1 MPSSNANSDLAAQ
14 ARAAAVLAGL
24 SDGTLERLLVGAD
37 ESRAAL
43 IVDEI
48 WRRALGGTAAADDR
62 AMVAAGNTRT
72 PVPALS
78 GGADGGAAVA
88 AEVASGG
95 GGRGGLIDEAGQ
107 PGNGLDQDA
116 LVPNNAGGTPAP
128 SAVGGGTIVNA
139 GDNGGDGRG
148 GMTANANATSG
159 APSPSAGGGGGVT
172 IAATGRKGGGTGAAV
187 LNEPAPPGPPPG
199 VLDFGAEC
207 ARHRGSLDEQ
217 LAAFRQ
223 RSEAGDQRH
232 RADMARLYENM
243 ARLRGGGNVG
253 ALRREEEDLRQ
264 RYEAALER
272 LERLLGVDGTGED
285 ESDDDLIGED
295 VDGVLV

>member
-1 MPSSNANSDLAAQ
+1 MTCKRHPGLLKRGVPEDVVEASRAYGATELRVLTDVQLPLAKPSIM
-14 ARAAAVLAGL
+14 AGL
-24 SDGTLERLLVGAD
+24 NQTLMLAIAMVGIAAIMGASGLGLLVF
-37 ESRAAL
+37 RAVQNLDVGLGISSGLAL
-43 IVDEI
+43 
-48 WRRALGGTAAADDR
+48 WT
-62 AMVAAGNTRT
+62 VA
-72 PVPALS
+72 V
-78 GGADGGAAVA
+78 
-88 AEVASGG
+88 
-95 GGRGGLIDEAGQ
+95 
-107 PGNGLDQDA
+107 
-116 LVPNNAGGTPAP
+116 
-128 SAVGGGTIVNA
+128 
-139 GDNGGDGRG
+139 
-148 GMTANANATSG
+148 
-159 APSPSAGGGGGVT
+159 
-172 IAATGRKGGGTGAAV
+172 
-187 LNEPAPPGPPPG
+187 